1 MGLFG
6 LSAERQAHKMRL
18 ALFRSAL
25 HQEIGW
31 FDAHT
36 SGELINRLTEYVYVI
51 YTLQFYCLCVPCGCK

>member
-1 MGLFG
+1 MGLGLFE

-18 ALFRSAL
+18 ALFQSAL

-36 SGELINRLTEYVYVI
+36 GGELINRLTE
-51 YTLQFYCLCVPCGCK
+51 